1 MDEDLE
7 ASVIQ
12 SLKDRAK
19 SQGSNYTIEQQ
30 YDYLVGAMQMYL
42 LLTPESE
49 KDGSWCPPTWVFGI
63 MGGTD
68 FTE

>member
-1 MDEDLE
+1 MNEELME
-7 ASVIQ
+7 SVIQ

-19 SQGSNYTIEQQ
+19 FQGSSYTTEQQ

-42 LLTPESE
+42 LLNPESE

-63 MGGTD
+63 MGGAD